1 MEVGALSVLLTK
13 IGLKKALCIANKLS
27 FFYEID
33 YAYNLK
39 LGEGIPKDF
48 GDFAQMW
55 INKYNL
61 GDKFFILSKDRTY
74 LSEFGPFALIGKDG
88 RILNISEDREKVKA
102 QDFVLVLINFE
113 TRGTVISELE
123 RELVKELIRIRNPHR
138 CEDFN
143 FIGAEVKKEFS

>member
-1 MEVGALSVLLTK
+1 MEVSALSVVLTK
-13 IGLKKALCIANKLS
+13 IGLKRALCVSNKIS

-33 YAYNLK
+33 YSYNLK

-61 GDKFFILSKDRTY
+61 GDKFFILTKDKTC
-74 LSEFGPFALIGKDG
+74 LSEFGPFALIQKDG
-88 RILNISEDREKVKA
+88 RILNIYEESDKVRE

-123 RELVKELIRIRNPHR
+123 RELVKELIRIRNPQR
-138 CEDFN
+138 CEDFD
-143 FIGAEVKKEFS
+143 FIGAEVKREFS